1 MVRLFI
7 LKALLFVLLCF
18 SLGYAQDHVVLAF
31 HGPRG
36 TLDHDYFDQSSE
48 ARQLLYLVET
58 AHLNPCPHNPRG
70 VFGDIAMGKYQY
82 AIADL
87 IYTLD
92 RFVNHPKALQLMGS
106 LAELTNGPS
115 LAIPYYQRALKLYPQ
130 YALTHAQFG
139 VYLVDTGHINSG
151 TAELKKA
158 IEINPNLAIAYAWL
172 ASAYSRNGN
181 LESARQAA
189 ERARALGYR
198 GKIAGQDL
206 AE

>member
-1 MVRLFI
+1 
-7 LKALLFVLLCF
+7 
-18 SLGYAQDHVVLAF
+18 
-31 HGPRG
+31 
-36 TLDHDYFDQSSE
+36 
-48 ARQLLYLVET
+48 
-58 AHLNPCPHNPRG
+58 
-70 VFGDIAMGKYQY
+70 MGKYQY